1 METGTASRTRRGWI
15 RFAWVGV
22 VLLGIFAIGR
32 QLPLETWLGSLR
44 VHLDAFG
51 AWGPVAFAAL
61 YIAAALLLVPGSILT
76 LAAGALFGVVAGTL
90 TVWIAATASAA
101 LAFLIARYFARDA
114 VTQRLAHRTRFVA
127 IDRAIG
133 EQGWKI
139 VGLLRLSPVIPFSI
153 SNYLYGLTSIP
164 FGPYVLVSALAMLPA
179 TFFYVSLGSVAAA
192 GVETAVGTGDFDPS
206 LLEWSVRVVGVA
218 ATAAVVILVTRLARK
233 ALRETTDIEEAKTP

>member
-1 METGTASRTRRGWI
+1 M
-15 RFAWVGV
+15 GV
-22 VLLGIFAIGR
+22 VLLGIVAIGR
-32 QLPLETWLGSLR
+32 QMPLETWLASLR

-61 YIAAALLLVPGSILT
+61 YIAAALFLIPGSILT

-90 TVWIAATASAA
+90 TVWVAATASAA
-101 LAFLIARYFARDA
+101 LAFLIARYFARDSVA
-114 VTQRLAHRTRFVA
+114 QRLAHRTRFVA

-139 VGLLRLSPVIPFSI
+139 VGLLRLSPVVPFSI

-192 GVETAVGTGDFDPS
+192 GVETAVGTGDSDPS
-206 LLEWSVRVVGVA
+206 PLEWSLRVVGVA

-233 ALRETTDIEEAKTP
+233 ALRETTDIEETKTP